1 MYYLMFLIVI
11 FLLTTS
17 CKAFQINKIGR
28 SPFLKNRENENV
40 KRNTSY
46 FKNVQT
52 KPTGIIKHNKLYGSF
67 NDYIYKLLI
76 KKFKKVKEKK
86 DINIYKSLQSPKNAY
101 NADILFSCEYT
112 ISEIKKKLSEY
123 IYELKL
129 VHAQNFKIVYMGKRR
144 LVRPIKKQFEAY
156 YILFSFEVYPSLIRE
171 ISDKLRS
178 QEHIL
183 RLMITKDEY
192 KTKNIEFKEE
202 DSITNEMNKVEQNF
216 FFKKSA

>member
-1 MYYLMFLIVI
+1 MYHIMFLIVI
-11 FLLTTS
+11 FILTNP
-17 CKAFQINKIGR
+17 CKSFRVNKIER
-28 SPFLKNRENENV
+28 NPFIKNRENE
-40 KRNTSY
+40 KEKKNTSY

-52 KPTGIIKHNKLYGSF
+52 KPQKIIKHNKLYGSF

-129 VHAQNFKIVYMGKRR
+129 VHAQNFKILYMGKRR
-144 LVRPIKKQFEAY
+144 LIRPIKKQFEAY
-156 YILFSFEVYPSLIRE
+156 YILFSFEVYPSIIRD
-171 ISDKLRS
+171 IFNKLRS
-178 QEHIL
+178 QNHIL
-183 RLMITKDEY
+183 RYIFLPTTCTHTYIHTFLH
-192 KTKNIEFKEE
+192 T
-202 DSITNEMNKVEQNF
+202 NF
-216 FFKKSA
+216 FHVLCFLFQIDDNKG

>member
-1 MYYLMFLIVI
+1 MYHIMFLIVI
-11 FLLTTS
+11 FILTNP
-17 CKAFQINKIGR
+17 CKSFRVNKIER
-28 SPFLKNRENENV
+28 NPFIKNRENE
-40 KRNTSY
+40 KEKKNTSY

-52 KPTGIIKHNKLYGSF
+52 KPQKIIKHNKLYGSF

-129 VHAQNFKIVYMGKRR
+129 VHAQNFKILYMGKRR
-144 LVRPIKKQFEAY
+144 LIRPIKKQFEAY
-156 YILFSFEVYPSLIRE
+156 YILFSFEVYPSIIRD
-171 ISDKLRS
+171 IFNKLRS
-178 QEHIL
+178 QNHIL

-192 KTKNIEFKEE
+192 KTKNIEFKED
-202 DSITNEMNKVEQNF
+202 DSVINEMNKVEQSF

>member
-1 MYYLMFLIVI
+1 MFLIVI
-11 FLLTTS
+11 FILTNP
-17 CKAFQINKIGR
+17 CKSFRVNKIER
-28 SPFLKNRENENV
+28 NPFIKNRENE
-40 KRNTSY
+40 KEKKNTSY

-52 KPTGIIKHNKLYGSF
+52 KPQKIIKHNKLYGSF

-129 VHAQNFKIVYMGKRR
+129 VHAQNFKILYMGKRR
-144 LVRPIKKQFEAY
+144 LIRPIKKQFEAY
-156 YILFSFEVYPSLIRE
+156 YILFSFEVYPSIIRD
-171 ISDKLRS
+171 IFNKLRS
-178 QEHIL
+178 QNHIL

-192 KTKNIEFKEE
+192 KTKNIEFKED
-202 DSITNEMNKVEQNF
+202 DSVINEMNKVEQSF

>member
-11 FLLTTS
+11 FILTTP
-17 CKAFQINKIGR
+17 CKSFRISKIDR
-28 SPFLKNRENENV
+28 SPFLKNRENENT
-40 KRNTSY
+40 KRNATY
-46 FKNVQT
+46 FKIVQT

-123 IYELKL
+123 IHELKL
-129 VHAQNFKIVYMGKRR
+129 IHAQNFKIVYMGKRR

-192 KTKNIEFKEE
+192 KTKNIEFKED
-202 DSITNEMNKVEQNF
+202 DSVTNEMNKVEQNF

>member
-1 MYYLMFLIVI
+1 MCYLMFLIVI
-11 FLLTTS
+11 FILTTP
-17 CKAFQINKIGR
+17 CKSFRISKIGR
-28 SPFLKNRENENV
+28 SPFLKDRENEDV
-40 KRNTSY
+40 KRNTIY

-129 VHAQNFKIVYMGKRR
+129 IHAQNFKVVYMGKRR

-192 KTKNIEFKEE
+192 KTKNIEFKED

-216 FFKKSA
+216 FYKKSA

>member
-1 MYYLMFLIVI
+1 MYHIIFLIVI
-11 FLLTTS
+11 FILIPP
-17 CKAFQINKIGR
+17 CKLFRINKIETN
-28 SPFLKNRENENV
+28 PYIKNRENE
-40 KRNTSY
+40 KRKNNISY
-46 FKNVQT
+46 FKND
-52 KPTGIIKHNKLYGSF
+52 KKKHKELIKHNKLYGSF

-129 VHAQNFKIVYMGKRR
+129 IHAQNFKIVYMGKRR

-156 YILFSFEVYPSLIRE
+156 YILFSFEVYPSVIRE
-171 ISDKLRS
+171 ISNKLRS
-178 QEHIL
+178 QDHIL
-183 RLMITKDEY
+183 RLIITKDDY
-192 KTKNIEFKEE
+192 KTKNIEFKED
-202 DSITNEMNKVEQNF
+202 DSVTNEMNKVEQSF